1 MVTVSSASYNT
12 GYANGVTNGRASVS
26 HTVRY
31 VFKDGSAYG
40 HCGDFA
46 LYVDGVLVW
55 RQADPG
61 YQEGKRRNDA
71 SSYDNLDFTYT
82 IRG

>member
-1 MVTVSSASYNT
+1 MVTVSSASYNS
-12 GYANGVTNGRASVS
+12 GYANGRASVS

-31 VFKDGSAYG
+31 VFKNGSAYG
-40 HCGDFA
+40 HHGDFA

-61 YQEGKRRNDA
+61 YQEGMRRNDA
-71 SSYDNLDFTYT
+71 SAYDNRDFTYT
-82 IRG
+82 IKG